1 MEGISVSML
10 KGLKQHWN
18 RRGYRRLNGSGRR
31 RRICRV
37 ELGSGSRRRRFWR
50 IKMAPKIRLTRIP
63 SPKKMLVWLRDAYV
77 RMMMR
82 VANSRTM
89 SGLNTG
95 GAVMGFGG
103 GTAAF
108 GFGRGPVKEY
118 DEKMIIQM
126 YKSLMLGQAHF
137 IPGDVPRISPVI
149 AASCP
154 PKT

>member
-10 KGLKQHWN
+10 KGFKDYWS

-37 ELGSGSRRRRFWR
+37 QLGSSRRRRFWR
-50 IKMAPKIRLTRIP
+50 IKMAPKIRLSRIP

-82 VANSRTM
+82 VANSRAM
-89 SGLNTG
+89 SMNVG
-95 GAVMGFGG
+95 GAVMSFGG
-103 GTAAF
+103 GAAAS
-108 GFGRGPVKEY
+108 GFGRGPMKEY

-126 YKSLMLGQAHF
+126 YKSLMLRQAHLV
-137 IPGDVPRISPVI
+137 PCDTPRISSVV
-149 AASCP
+149 AACP

>member
-1 MEGISVSML
+1 MEGISVSVL
-10 KGLKQHWN
+10 KGLKEYWN

-31 RRICRV
+31 RRIRCV
-37 ELGSGSRRRRFWR
+37 ELGSSSRRRRFWR

-82 VANSRTM
+82 LANSRAM
-89 SGLNTG
+89 SSMNNG
-95 GAVMGFGG
+95 GAVMGFGE

-126 YKSLMLGQAHF
+126 YKSLVLRQAHLV
-137 IPGDVPRISPVI
+137 PGDVPKISPLI
-149 AASCP
+149 AACP